1 MSGVVPK
8 DPVRNLAI
16 PLIDKCKVDRQL
28 SQITTDNH
36 LNLHIK
42 YTQLIRDHHNQLTL
56 LNQAN
61 DRTQEQIERLVN
73 LCQEVQ
79 RSKKIDANNNNA
91 SLNPFLDFFGP
102 SGAPQPPLLDTNNE
116 DPDSFFPSLDRFRDM
131 AEAGFETDNN
141 PNIREMQANLE
152 RFIRCSTFNFSV
164 AKAKI
169 GAKEALE
176 LEAFNEKKR
185 KERLG
190 ADDDEGDE
198 EVGDVRAGLE
208 MSQGLTA
215 ATGASATVDVIPVAT
230 VTPFAEVL

>member
-1 MSGVVPK
+1 M
-8 DPVRNLAI
+8 AI

-42 YTQLIRDHHNQLTL
+42 YTQLIRDHQNQLTL

-61 DRTQEQIERLVN
+61 DRTQEQIERLVS
-73 LCQEVQ
+73 LCQEIQ
-79 RSKKIDANNNNA
+79 RAKAVDNVNA
-91 SLNPFLDFFGP
+91 SSNPFVDFFGP
-102 SGAPQPPLLDTNNE
+102 SGAPPPPPLDNKNE
-116 DPDSFFPSLDRFRDM
+116 DPSSFFPTLDRFRDM
-131 AEAGFETDNN
+131 ADAGFETDNN

-169 GAKEALE
+169 GAKEALD

-185 KERLG
+185 RERLG
-190 ADDDEGDE
+190 DDYDGGDE
-198 EVGDVRAGLE
+198 EVGETKNDVE
-208 MSQGLTA
+208 MSKVPIESST
-215 ATGASATVDVIPVAT
+215 SSMDIIPVAT
-230 VTPFAEVL
+230 VTPFAEVM

>member
-1 MSGVVPK
+1 M
-8 DPVRNLAI
+8 AI

-28 SQITTDNH
+28 TQITTDSH

-42 YTQLIRDHHNQLTL
+42 YAQLIKDHQNQLAL

-61 DRTQEQIERLVN
+61 DRTHQQIERLVG
-73 LCQEVQ
+73 LCHEVQ
-79 RSKKIDANNNNA
+79 RTANNNNNNINVDA
-91 SLNPFLDFFGP
+91 SSNPFLDFFGP
-102 SGAPQPPLLDTNNE
+102 SGTPQPPPLDTNNDE
-116 DPDSFFPSLDRFRDM
+116 DPSSFFPSLDRFRDM

-176 LEAFNEKKR
+176 LEAFNDKKR

-190 ADDDEGDE
+190 EEEDDGDE
-198 EVGDVRAGLE
+198 EVGEAKVDFEISDR
-208 MSQGLTA
+208 TA
-215 ATGASATVDVIPVAT
+215 ATSPSATLDIIPVAT
-230 VTPFAEVL
+230 ITPFAEVMQS